1 MSHTS
6 HIYPNV
12 SIGSGCNLGDFTI
25 IGEPP
30 RGKAAGE
37 LHTVIGAG
45 AIIRSHTV
53 VYAGNRIGD
62 RFETGHGVLVR
73 EENQIGHEV
82 SIGSHTVV
90 EHHVVIGDSVRIHS
104 NTFIPEYSVLETEC
118 WIGPGVIF
126 TNARYP
132 RSPKTKALLRGP
144 VIKAGAKIGAGAVLL
159 PGVTVGQDA
168 LVGAGAVVVSNVPER
183 AVVVGNPARVIKLI
197 HEIAAYTDR

>member
-1 MSHTS
+1 MSHTR

-12 SIGSGCNLGDFTI
+12 SIGSGGTLGDFTI

-37 LHTVIGAG
+37 LPTVIGAG

-62 RFETGHGVLVR
+62 RFETGHGVLIR

-104 NTFIPEYSVLETEC
+104 NAFIPEYSVLEAEC

-132 RSPKTKALLRGP
+132 RSLKTKARLQGP
-144 VIKAGAKIGAGAVLL
+144 VIKSRAKIGAGAVLL

-168 LVGAGAVVVSNVPER
+168 LVGAGAVVVSDVPDR
-183 AVVVGNPARVIKLI
+183 AVVVGNPARVIKLV
-197 HEIAAYTDR
+197 HEIAAYTDS

>member
-6 HIYPNV
+6 RIYPNV

-37 LHTVIGAG
+37 LPTVIGVG

-73 EENQIGHEV
+73 EENQIGHDV

-90 EHHVVIGDSVRIHS
+90 EHHVVIGIRHIHS
-104 NTFIPEYSVLETEC
+104 GAFIPGIFRLRNGVLDGRVSLRTPLPHSRK
-118 WIGPGVIF
+118 I
-126 TNARYP
+126 
-132 RSPKTKALLRGP
+132 KAMLRGP
-144 VIKAGAKIGAGAVLL
+144 VIKSRARIGAGAVLL
-159 PGVTVGQDA
+159 PGVTIGPRC
-168 LVGAGAVVVSNVPER
+168 AGRSRSSRGGRCA
-183 AVVVGNPARVIKLI
+183 
-197 HEIAAYTDR
+197 